1 MTVGRESARDQA
13 LVQEYF
19 ESMMRCCTHALT
31 VTLNDDQVHKSY
43 LDRRL
48 RLEETIR
55 IVLRIIDRS
64 CFRKD
69 HKRLG
74 LRIDSVVVIE
84 GGKDQKRIH
93 AHLAL
98 TRPPEISDQQFW
110 SYVHRAVSRCKSLG
124 EQYEIRSI
132 FDSAGWARYL
142 AKEGIEALSPQC
154 THVAKR

>member
-1 MTVGRESARDQA
+1 MISPRKSACHQA
-13 LVQEYF
+13 ILQEYL
-19 ESMMRCCTHALT
+19 ESMMRGCTHALT
-31 VTLNDDQVHKSY
+31 VTLNDDQAHKPY
-43 LDRRL
+43 LDRRF

-55 IVLRIIDRS
+55 IALRIIDRC
-64 CFRKD
+64 CFRKN

-84 GGKDQKRIH
+84 GGNHQKRMH

-98 TRPPEISDQQFW
+98 TCPPAISSQQFRA
-110 SYVHRAVSRCKSLG
+110 YVQRAVSRCKSLG
-124 EQYEIRSI
+124 EQYEVSPI

-142 AKEGIEALSPQC
+142 AKEGIEALSPQS

>member
-1 MTVGRESARDQA
+1 MTRSRKSASDQVM
-13 LVQEYF
+13 LQDYLQ
-19 ESMMRCCTHALT
+19 SLMKDCTHALT
-31 VTLNDDQVHKSY
+31 VTLKHDHAQMPY

-55 IVLRIIDRS
+55 IVLRIIERS

-74 LRIDSVVVIE
+74 LRIESVVVIE
-84 GGKDQKRIH
+84 GGDDQKRMH

-98 TRPPEISDQQFW
+98 TRPTEIPDQLFLSQ
-110 SYVHRAVSRCKSLG
+110 VQRAVSRCKSLG
-124 EQYEIRSI
+124 KQWEVRSI
-132 FDSAGWARYL
+132 FDPAGWARYL

>member
-1 MTVGRESARDQA
+1 MTRCRKSAGSKA
-13 LVQEYF
+13 ILKAYL
-19 ESMMRCCTHALT
+19 ESMMSGCTHALT
-31 VTLNDDQVHKSY
+31 VTLKEDQAQKSY

-64 CFRKD
+64 CFRKN
-69 HKRLG
+69 HKRFG

-98 TRPPEISDQQFW
+98 ARPPEISDQQFW
-110 SYVHRAVSRCKSLG
+110 SYVHRAISRCKSLG

-154 THVAKR
+154 THVAKQ

>member
-1 MTVGRESARDQA
+1 MTSRRNSACNQA
-13 LVQEYF
+13 IVQEYF
-19 ESMMRCCTHALT
+19 ESMMRGCTHALT
-31 VTLNDDQVHKSY
+31 VTLKEDQAQNPY

-55 IVLRIIDRS
+55 IALRIMDRS

-98 TRPPEISDQQFW
+98 TRPPEISDQLFQ
-110 SYVHRAVSRCKSLG
+110 SHVQRAVSRCKSLG
-124 EQYEIRSI
+124 EQYEVRSI
-132 FDSAGWARYL
+132 YDSAGWARYL
-142 AKEGIEALSPQC
+142 AKEGMEALSPQC

>member
-1 MTVGRESARDQA
+1 MTQSRNSAFDQA

-19 ESMMRCCTHALT
+19 ESMMRGCTHALN
-31 VTLNDDQVHKSY
+31 VTLKEDQAHKPY

-55 IVLRIIDRS
+55 ILLRFIERS

-74 LRIDSVVVIE
+74 LRIESVVVIE
-84 GGKDQKRIH
+84 GGDDQKRMH

-98 TRPPEISDQQFW
+98 TRPTEIPDQLFLSQ
-110 SYVHRAVSRCKSLG
+110 VQRAVSRCKSLG
-124 EQYEIRSI
+124 KQCEVRSI
-132 FDSAGWARYL
+132 FDPAGWARYL

-154 THVAKR
+154 TYLAKR

>member
-1 MTVGRESARDQA
+1 MTLRRNSACDQTI
-13 LVQEYF
+13 VQEF
-19 ESMMRCCTHALT
+19 IESMMRGCTHALT
-31 VTLNDDQVHKSY
+31 VTLKEDQAQKPY

-55 IVLRIIDRS
+55 IALRIIDRS

-110 SYVHRAVSRCKSLG
+110 AYVQSAVSRCKSLG

-132 FDSAGWARYL
+132 FDSAGWASYL
-142 AKEGIEALSPQC
+142 AKEGLEALSPQC

>member
-1 MTVGRESARDQA
+1 MTPVRRSACNQTV
-13 LVQEYF
+13 LQEYLA
-19 ESMMRCCTHALT
+19 SMMSGCTHALT
-31 VTLNDDQVHKSY
+31 VTLKEDQARKPY

-55 IVLRIIDRS
+55 IVLRIIDRC
-64 CFRKD
+64 CFRKN

-84 GGKDQKRIH
+84 GGNHQKRMH

-98 TRPPEISDQQFW
+98 TCPPAISSQQFR
-110 SYVHRAVSRCKSLG
+110 SYVQKAVSRCKSLG
-124 EQYEIRSI
+124 EQYEVSPI

>member
-1 MTVGRESARDQA
+1 MTPGRSSACDQA
-13 LVQEYF
+13 VLQKYF
-19 ESMMRCCTHALT
+19 ESLMSGCTHALT
-31 VTLNDDQVHKSY
+31 VTSKEDQAQKSY
-43 LDRRL
+43 LDRRS

-55 IVLRIIDRS
+55 IALRIIDRC
-64 CFRKD
+64 CFRKN

-84 GGKDQKRIH
+84 GGNPQKRMH

-98 TRPPEISDQQFW
+98 TCPPAISSQQFR
-110 SYVHRAVSRCKSLG
+110 SYVQKAVSRCKSLG
-124 EQYEIRSI
+124 EQYEVSPI